1 MKCALCEREITEG
14 LGSEHHLVPKVNG
27 GNHGACVFLHEIC
40 HKQVHALF
48 DNKNLAK
55 RLDTIKKLREHRDI
69 QRFLVWISDKPPE
82 FNTKIRLS
90 KRNRWAKV

>member
-1 MKCALCEREITEG
+1 MKCALCDREIVEG
-14 LGSEHHLVPKVNG
+14 LETEHHLVPRVNG

-48 DNKNLAK
+48 TNKDLSK
-55 RLDTIKKLREHRDI
+55 RLNTIEKLKEHKDI
-69 QRFLVWISDKPPE
+69 QRFLGWIADKSPE

-90 KRNRWAKV
+90 KRNR

>member
-1 MKCALCEREITEG
+1 MRCALCEREIVEG
-14 LGSEHHLVPKVNG
+14 LGSEHHLVPRDNG

-40 HKQVHALF
+40 HKHLHALF
-48 DNKNLAK
+48 GNKDLAK
-55 RLDTIKKLREHRDI
+55 RLYTIEKLKEHKDI

-90 KRNRWAKV
+90 RRNR